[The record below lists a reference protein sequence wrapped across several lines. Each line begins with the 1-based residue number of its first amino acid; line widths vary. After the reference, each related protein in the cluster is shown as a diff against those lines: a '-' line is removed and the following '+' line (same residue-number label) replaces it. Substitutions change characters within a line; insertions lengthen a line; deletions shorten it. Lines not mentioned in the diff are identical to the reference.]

1 MKFVFFYHSLVS
13 DWNHGNAHF
22 LRGIVAELIAR
33 RHQVEIYEPADGWSR
48 RHLVAAHG
56 QGAISAFHRRFPLL
70 RSRTYLPGRLD
81 LGAALAGADV
91 VMVHEWNPP
100 ELVAR
105 IGRERRRR
113 GGFRLLFHDTHHR
126 SATAPEEMQRYD
138 LGDYDGVLAFGAAVR
153 VRYLDRGWHER
164 VFTWH
169 EAADTRTFRP
179 RPYARHNAQLAWI
192 GNWGDGERARE
203 LSEFLIDPVDALQL
217 RATVHGVRYP
227 PEAIAALRAAGID
240 YRGWVPNWRVPEVL
254 TRAAVTVHVP
264 RRPYTEAL
272 PGVPTIRVFE
282 ALACGVPLISAPWS
296 DCEGLF
302 EPGKDFL
309 MVRSGAQMREALR
322 EVLEDRAFAAELAAS
337 GLRRIRARHTCG
349 HRVSELLAIL
359 ATLGTRAT
367 DAAPVRI
374 DHLPG
379 EPARAAALQVEPVRI
394 ATVQGGPL
402 QGGVM
407 HA

>member
-1 MKFVFFYHSLVS
+1 MKFVLFYHSLVS

-33 RHQVEIYEPADGWSR
+33 GHQVEIHEPADGWSR
-48 RHLVAAHG
+48 RHLIAAHG
-56 QGAISAFHRRFPLL
+56 QGAISAFQRRFPLL

-81 LGAALAGADV
+81 LGMALDRADV

-105 IGRERRRR
+105 IGRERRSRH
-113 GGFRLLFHDTHHR
+113 GLRLLFHDTHHR
-126 SATAPEEMQRYD
+126 CVTAPEEMQRYA

-153 VRYLDRGWHER
+153 ECYLDKGWHDR

-203 LSEFLIDPVDALQL
+203 LGEFLIDPVHALRL

-227 PEAIAALRAAGID
+227 PEALVALRAAGID

-264 RRPYTEAL
+264 RRPYAQAL
-272 PGVPTIRVFE
+272 PGIPTIRVFE
-282 ALACGVPLISAPWS
+282 ALACGVPLVSAPWS

-302 EPGKDFL
+302 EPDRDFL
-309 MVRSGAQMREALR
+309 MVRNGAQMREGLR
-322 EVLEDRAFAAELAAS
+322 EVLSDRAFAAEIAAS

-349 HRVSELLAIL
+349 HRVSELLSIIA
-359 ATLGTRAT
+359 ALGKRETRVV
-367 DAAPVRI
+367 PVRI
-374 DHLPG
+374 GHVHG
-379 EPARAAALQVEPVRI
+379 EPARIEAVRAEPMPSKPVPDE
-394 ATVQGGPL
+394 PL
-402 QGGVM
+402 RNEVM
-407 HA
+407 HG

>member
-1 MKFVFFYHSLVS
+1 MKFVLFYHSLVS

-33 RHQVEIYEPADGWSR
+33 GHRVEVYEPADGWSR

-56 QGAISAFHRRFPLL
+56 QGAISAFQRRFPLL
-70 RSRTYLPGRLD
+70 RSHTYLPERLD
-81 LGAALAGADV
+81 LGAALDDADV

-126 SATAPEEMQRYD
+126 SVTEPEEMQRYA

-153 VRYLDRGWHER
+153 ERYLDSGWHHR

-179 RPYARHNAQLAWI
+179 RPYARHNTQLAWI

-203 LSEFLIDPVDALQL
+203 LSEFLIDPVQALRL

-227 PEAIAALRAAGID
+227 PEALVALRSAGID

-264 RRPYTEAL
+264 RRPYAQAL
-272 PGVPTIRVFE
+272 PGIPTIRVFE
-282 ALACGVPLISAPWS
+282 ALACGVPLVSAPWS

-302 EPGKDFL
+302 EPGQDFL

-322 EVLEDRAFAAELAAS
+322 EVLHDRAFAAEIAAS

-349 HRVSELLAIL
+349 HRVSELLSIVAAL
-359 ATLGTRAT
+359 DKRKV
-367 DAAPVRI
+367 AAPVQS
-374 DHLPG
+374 
-379 EPARAAALQVEPVRI
+379 E
-394 ATVQGGPL
+394 
-402 QGGVM
+402 VM